1 MELEGKIIVIGETE
15 TFGNNGFSKR
25 QLVIETDENFP
36 QKLAMDFVKD
46 KGDLLNSYTIGQS
59 VKVGINHRGSE
70 YNGKYY
76 VNLQGWRIELLG
88 QPESKPESAVDKY
101 EAKETPAAETEQSE
115 EEEDE
120 LPF

>member
-88 QPESKPESAVDKY
+88 QPEAKPESAVDKY
-101 EAKETPAAETEQSE
+101 ESKDLPPAQSE
-115 EEEDE
+115 EEEDD